1 MAGWIRAIDRDVL
14 VKKDEQEKDIAVKS
28 GQMQHI
34 VSLNV
39 GKERVGAVL

>member
-14 VKKDEQEKDIAVKS
+14 VEKYEKEKDIAVKS
-28 GQMQHI
+28 GQMEHV

-39 GKERVGAVL
+39 GKEWVGAVL